1 MLKEIHSARRN
12 FDTGHHR
19 VIIIRNCSQ
28 NCSSPIV
35 TREYDLLRAKK
46 KKGGKKEE
54 EKRRRTSSPF
64 ASRPSL
70 QSAEDARPKIAFE

>member
-46 KKGGKKEE
+46 KKGGKKGRG
-54 EKRRRTSSPF
+54 KTKKNIVPVCVATLFAVCGRRAT
-64 ASRPSL
+64 
-70 QSAEDARPKIAFE
+70 